1 MTEAQIPEILKNLPR
16 RISDVVAP
24 WAAQL
29 PNQPALVEESGTWTY
44 SQLAGAVDHART
56 WLAESGVRPGDR
68 VMLVCE
74 NCRAFV
80 AFFLAAASLDAWPVL
95 VNARLS
101 PQEIDQI
108 RDHCGAR
115 RVIYTVSASP
125 FAMKHA
131 KRHNA
136 GVREFLTAGSIAI
149 GELNPGV
156 LPEPLEQDPADNVG
170 AMIYTSGTTALPKGV
185 MLSHRSVLFMAEV
198 SSRVRSVLPKDR
210 LLGVLPMSHAVGLS
224 VVLLGSLIHGA
235 TVYLSSRFDPV
246 AVLRTMETAQLTL
259 VLGAPSMFALLLEYS
274 KMKGISSLKFP
285 ALRVISSSGAPLQA
299 TVKAEVENL
308 FGMVL
313 HNGYGITECSP
324 TIALTRPEFPRKD
337 LSVGLI
343 FPGIEVQIVGAEG
356 APVQEGHVG
365 ELRVK
370 GPTIMKGYYRA
381 PEETAIA
388 INRDGWF
395 NTRDLA
401 RLDQGYLF
409 IEGRTKDLIVR
420 FGFNVYPAEVEGVM
434 NTHPAVVRS
443 AVIGRTVSSEGG
455 EEIIA
460 FVELATASKTTV
472 EELAEHSAARLAAY
486 KRPSQIFIVPAM
498 PLTPT
503 GKIIKDQLAKLLD
516 HPAPA
521 R

>member
-1 MTEAQIPEILKNLPR
+1 
-16 RISDVVAP
+16 
-24 WAAQL
+24 
-29 PNQPALVEESGTWTY
+29 
-44 SQLAGAVDHART
+44 
-56 WLAESGVRPGDR
+56 
-68 VMLVCE
+68 
-74 NCRAFV
+74 
-80 AFFLAAASLDAWPVL
+80 
-95 VNARLS
+95 
-101 PQEIDQI
+101 
-108 RDHCGAR
+108 
-115 RVIYTVSASP
+115 
-125 FAMKHA
+125 
-131 KRHNA
+131 
-136 GVREFLTAGSIAI
+136 
-149 GELNPGV
+149 
-156 LPEPLEQDPADNVG
+156 
-170 AMIYTSGTTALPKGV
+170 

-246 AVLRTMETAQLTL
+246 AVLRTIETAQLTL

-401 RLDQGYLF
+401 RMDQGYLF

-460 FVELATASKTTV
+460 FVELTTASKTTV
-472 EELAEHSAARLAAY
+472 EELAEHAAARLAAY

-503 GKIIKDQLAKLLD
+503 GKIIKDQLTKLLD